1 LEILRRWRAQT
12 RVPPVT
18 DVQRLR
24 REVDDLERKLKRIV
38 YDIENGN
45 QTDLSEITYALRRV
59 LRDEVDNIDRLARG
73 LAN

>member
-1 LEILRRWRAQT
+1 
-12 RVPPVT
+12 VT

>member
-1 LEILRRWRAQT
+1 
-12 RVPPVT
+12 VT

-45 QTDLSEITYALRRV
+45 QTDLSEITYAVRRV